1 MWDMNQANDTV
12 RALASLKE
20 ALDSTK
26 ELLRLGS
33 EGSKNAINNV
43 SMDIFRFNHTLLMP
57 SIRLDDVRIAAVISY
72 LHLVLS
78 KFLPLFSIDHHDFA
92 EDWENALEKEQNLNQ
107 FHRMTAR
114 LEKALN
120 EISHEDLD
128 ISDEV
133 KEKGLDEKLEVMD
146 IADRTQES
154 LALHEMVSAS
164 NGDPWEK
171 FEKMSLL
178 LKKSVAP
185 GIVHELKSG
194 SMEAR
199 ENAAATL
206 FSLSVVDE
214 YKTTALF
221 NLCFYRWDKLLI
233 ESIIEMMALKDVP
246 VLVDFIATGF
256 PRNRENAAA
265 VLVNLCAG
273 DKRHLVEAK
282 KPGVTSLL
290 IDLA

>member
-72 LHLVLS
+72 LHLVLIYVLS

-133 KEKGLDEKLEVMD
+133 KEKVELVHSQFK
-146 IADRTQES
+146 R
-154 LALHEMVSAS
+154 AS

-221 NLCFYRWDKLLI
+221 NLCFYRGD
-233 ESIIEMMALKDVP
+233 KDVP